1 MKYNYSFSE
10 NSKKFNFSSSYS
22 ATLQNEEAAETIKKK
37 LIEAVNGVEAEVD
50 LMEKIGTTIVR
61 TVVLNGINTGS
72 TNAGPYLKIGTR
84 VVADNTD
91 DTVLESDGIDAVA
104 TYIKD
109 NSSENYSIEKYFVNG
124 TDDTSGV
131 SLVITIN
138 LTSENYQDSED
149 SIDIGFNTGPSTI
162 SYVEQ

>member
-50 LMEKIGTTIVR
+50 MMEKIGTTIVR

-72 TNAGPYLKIGTR
+72 TTAGPYLKIGTR

-91 DTVLESDGIDAVA
+91 DTVFDSDGIDAVA

-109 NSSENYSIEKYFVNG
+109 NSSENYSIEKSFVNG

>member
-10 NSKKFNFSSSYS
+10 KSKKFNFSSSYS

-61 TVVLNGINTGS
+61 TVVLNGINTVS
-72 TNAGPYLKIGTR
+72 TTAGPYLKIGTR
-84 VVADNTD
+84 VVANNTD
-91 DTVLESDGIDAVA
+91 DTVLDSDGIDAVA

-138 LTSENYQDSED
+138 LTSENYRDSED
-149 SIDIGFNTGPSTI
+149 SIDIGFNTGLSTI